1 MCLFLRKRCTYIDN
15 LRSGCALMTKTVL
28 YTYSTG
34 NSLGSIHFI
43 WRIPEEISEEDLLS
57 GNSEAL
63 RKIEPSLPTY
73 DMRAMRKQ
81 FFNQVGLFCQAKP
94 AVLRAMYK
102 QLTFGG
108 VLDVCVI
115 YCLDNLIMHKPQ
127 VTSQAVRMLMNQKLM
142 REFS

>member
-1 MCLFLRKRCTYIDN
+1 
-15 LRSGCALMTKTVL
+15 MTKTVL

-43 WRIPEEISEEDLLS
+43 WRIPEAISEEDLLS

-73 DMRAMRKQ
+73 DTRAMKKQ

-102 QLTFGG
+102 QLTGKY
-108 VLDVCVI
+108 L
-115 YCLDNLIMHKPQ
+115 
-127 VTSQAVRMLMNQKLM
+127 TSPLVVY
-142 REFS
+142 